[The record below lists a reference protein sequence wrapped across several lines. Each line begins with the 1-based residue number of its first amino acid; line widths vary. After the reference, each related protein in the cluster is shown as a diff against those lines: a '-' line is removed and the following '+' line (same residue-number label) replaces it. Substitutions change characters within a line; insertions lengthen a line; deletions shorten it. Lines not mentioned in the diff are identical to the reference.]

1 MNGTPSTLERRN
13 QRIAA
18 RLRRI
23 QGQIAA
29 LERSL
34 ATEPDF
40 TVLLQRAAAAR
51 GAMNGLMSDLMVE
64 RLRTLQVAMDS
75 DKGRVEVS
83 EMIDIV
89 QSYLT

>member
-34 ATEPDF
+34 AAEPDF

>member
-1 MNGTPSTLERRN
+1 
-13 QRIAA
+13 
-18 RLRRI
+18 
-23 QGQIAA
+23 
-29 LERSL
+29 
-34 ATEPDF
+34 
-40 TVLLQRAAAAR
+40 
-51 GAMNGLMSDLMVE
+51 MNGLMSDLMVE